1 MQNAPEAMIPSEVG
15 DVSRAMAHIRHQL
28 RTPLN
33 HIIGY
38 SDLLIDEAAEEGHEA
53 LLPDLNKIKS
63 AGSTLLA
70 LLNEVLDVNNIGAG
84 LLSSAAGPAA
94 DRSEPSCAEEAAPPV
109 PGRILVVDD
118 SADNRE
124 VLARRLRGQGHTV
137 VEAGDGRQALEAA
150 EAEEFD
156 VILLDIMMPVLDGY
170 QTLSRFKAH
179 DGLCHIPV
187 LMISANDELD
197 SVVRCIQMGAEDY
210 LSKPINVTLLG
221 ARLNSSLEK
230 KRLRDGERHLYAQ
243 LQGSFSQLQAL
254 ESQRDD
260 LTHMIVHDLRTPLTS
275 LLSGLQTLTLM
286 GDLNTDQ
293 QEFLGIAESGGHT
306 LLRMINDLLD
316 ISKMESGSFHL
327 ESQEVRAGG
336 LMADALQRVSLLL
349 QDNGLTLVR
358 EIADDLPALWS
369 DEDKLVRVLT
379 NLLGNAIKF
388 TPAGGTI
395 TLSARW
401 SASEAAVIFAV
412 GDTGRGI
419 PQEAFARIFEKFGQA
434 EMDLTARRQSTGLG
448 LTFCKMIVE
457 MHGGRIW
464 VESELGQGSVFLFT
478 IPAA

>member
-1 MQNAPEAMIPSEVG
+1 MQDPPMGTASAETGDAP
-15 DVSRAMAHIRHQL
+15 DAMAHLRHQL

-38 SDLLIDEAAEEGHEA
+38 SELLIDEVTEEGHDS
-53 LLPDLNKIKS
+53 LLPDLNKIKT
-63 AGSTLLA
+63 AGSTLLS
-70 LLNEVLDVNNIGAG
+70 LLNEMLDSKKIGPG
-84 LLSSAAGPAA
+84 RLGSAAGLPSPP
-94 DRSEPSCAEEAAPPV
+94 SEPSCAEEAAASV

-124 VLARRLRGQGHTV
+124 VLARRLRGQGHVV

-150 EAEEFD
+150 EWEEFD
-156 VILLDIMMPVLDGY
+156 VILLDIMMPVMDGY
-170 QTLSRFKAH
+170 QTLSRLKAH

-187 LMISANDELD
+187 LMISAYDELD

-210 LSKPINVTLLG
+210 LSKPINSTLLN

-243 LQGSFSQLQAL
+243 LQESFAQLQTL
-254 ESQRDD
+254 ENQRDD

-275 LLSGLQTLTLM
+275 LLSGLQTVALI
-286 GDLNTDQ
+286 GNLNTGQ
-293 QEFLGIAESGGHT
+293 QEFMNMAESGGRT

-316 ISKMESGSFHL
+316 ISKMESGSFRL
-327 ESQEVRAGG
+327 ETQEVRAGN
-336 LMADALQRVSLLL
+336 LMADASAQVSLLL
-349 QDNGLTLVR
+349 QENGLTLVR
-358 EIADDLPALWS
+358 EIGDDLPALWA

-388 TPAGGTI
+388 TPEGGTV

-401 SASEAAVIFAV
+401 SPAESAVVFAV
-412 GDTGRGI
+412 RDSGRGI

-434 EMDLTARRQSTGLG
+434 EMGRAQRRQSTGLG

-464 VESELGQGSVFLFT
+464 VESEMGQGSVFLFT
-478 IPAA
+478 IPVA